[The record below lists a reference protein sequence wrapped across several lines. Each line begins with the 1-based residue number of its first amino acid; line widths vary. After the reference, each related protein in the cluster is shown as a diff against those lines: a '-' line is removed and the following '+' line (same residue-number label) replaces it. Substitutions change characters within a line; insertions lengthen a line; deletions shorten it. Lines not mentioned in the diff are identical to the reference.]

1 MKKYHL
7 AQLNIARMTGVDI
20 NDPIM
25 VDFVNQLDEINTL
38 GENSEGFVW
47 RLKDDSGS
55 ATDFNPYDDVQVI
68 VNMTVWENVETLE
81 NFAYK
86 SRHVEVMK
94 RRCEWFQKHGKAAF
108 VLWWIPAGHIPT
120 LEEANER
127 LEFLQKNGA
136 TTYAFDFKN
145 RFLPPI
151 V

>member
-25 VDFVNQLDEINTL
+25 VDFVNQLDEINIL
-38 GENSEGFVW
+38 GEKSEGFVW

-68 VNMTVWENVETLE
+68 VNMTVWENVENLE

-94 RRCEWFQKHGKAAF
+94 RRREWFQKYGKAAF

-120 LEEANER
+120 LEEANGR

-136 TTYAFDFKN
+136 TAYAFDFKN
-145 RFLPPI
+145 RFLPL
-151 V
+151 VV